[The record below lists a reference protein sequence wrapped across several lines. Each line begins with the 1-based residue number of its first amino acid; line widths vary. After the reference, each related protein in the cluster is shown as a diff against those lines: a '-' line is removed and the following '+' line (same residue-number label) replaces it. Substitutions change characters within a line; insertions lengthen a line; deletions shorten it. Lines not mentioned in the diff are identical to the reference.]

1 MAVSRSRDRV
11 LQLQTESLQKYGVCL
26 QFKQLQQSILLF
38 GGQVVVLR
46 LVVLRHGEQTLVPP
60 HRKDTHLTA
69 EEQEVADQGIQDTE
83 GQGVF
88 LVQ

>member
-38 GGQVVVLR
+38 GGQVG